1 MGSSPAGGIPDRR
14 ERLPR
19 GSRIRR
25 GAEIRSLLRKGA
37 RARSAHLNVFAAP
50 APHSAPRFGTIVP
63 RYGRNAVARNLLRRR
78 LREIG
83 RRGVL
88 PELARRGC
96 AVDLLVRARPG
107 AYAAR
112 FPELEA
118 ELMRLS
124 EGLCPD
130 GSFLR

>member
-1 MGSSPAGGIPDRR
+1 M
-14 ERLPR
+14 
-19 GSRIRR
+19 
-25 GAEIRSLLRKGA
+25 
-37 RARSAHLNVFAAP
+37 
-50 APHSAPRFGTIVP
+50 
-63 RYGRNAVARNLLRRR
+63 ARNLLRRR

-118 ELMRLS
+118 ELLRLS